1 MEGRARAP
9 AAGTVLNAL
18 ATETGAAFAIDEYT
32 TATVELDRATEVTA
46 EVAEDPDADTRLIE
60 ECVAA
65 VTDRFGDG
73 EGGHVRTESEV
84 PMAAGLKSS
93 SAAANATVLATLSAL
108 DATDELDRADAC
120 RLGVDVARE
129 VGVTVTGAFDDASAS
144 MLGGVTVTDN
154 ATDELLA
161 REERD
166 WDVLVWAPPER
177 AYSADADVGRCRQ
190 VAPMADLVADL
201 ALDATDAVSREE
213 AARIGVQAARDVGI
227 TVTVA
232 FDDAS
237 ASMLGGVTV
246 TDNDGDELLARETRD
261 WDVLVWTPPE
271 RAYSADADV
280 ERCRRI
286 APVADLVADL
296 ALSGEF
302 ERAMTVNGFAFC
314 GALGFSA
321 EPLVE
326 GLAGAA
332 GVSLSGTGP
341 SFTAVG
347 DRDALAGVRDVWA
360 ERGGRAWLTTTQSE
374 GTLIDD

>member
-1 MEGRARAP
+1 MEGQAAAP

-18 ATETGAAFAIDEYT
+18 ATGTGSAFAIDEYV
-32 TATVELDRATEVTA
+32 TATVTLEEGADVTGHIGD
-46 EVAEDPDADTRLIE
+46 VEDGDTRLIE
-60 ECVAA
+60 RCVER
-65 VTDRFGDG
+65 VVERVGDG
-73 EGGHVRTESEV
+73 QGGTVRTESGV
-84 PMAAGLKSS
+84 APAAGLKSS
-93 SAAANATVLATLSAL
+93 SAAANATVLATLSTL
-108 DATDELDRADAC
+108 DATDAVSREEAARI
-120 RLGVDVARE
+120 GVQAARD

-154 ATDELLA
+154 
-161 REERD
+161 
-166 WDVLVWAPPER
+166 
-177 AYSADADVGRCRQ
+177 
-190 VAPMADLVADL
+190 
-201 ALDATDAVSREE
+201 
-213 AARIGVQAARDVGI
+213 
-227 TVTVA
+227 
-232 FDDAS
+232 DD
-237 ASMLGGVTV
+237 
-246 TDNDGDELLARETRD
+246 DELLARETRD

-296 ALSGEF
+296 VLDGEF

-347 DRDALAGVRDVWA
+347 DRNALAGVRDVWA